1 MNPTRLK
8 YVLTHPLIL
17 SPVMAFALLV
27 AWVCVRLLRF
37 AQPFRRFFPDTCI
50 SVRDDEVGTILLVL
64 LFALGAATL
73 CFVTLL
79 RRHPWLKRFAVRF
92 LIALIAF
99 GFGVLSA

>member
-1 MNPTRLK
+1 M
-8 YVLTHPLIL
+8 V
-17 SPVMAFALLV
+17 FALLV

-37 AQPFRRFFPDTCI
+37 AEPFRRLFPDTCI
-50 SVRDDEVGTILLVL
+50 YVPDDEARTIRLVL
-64 LFALGAATL
+64 LFALAAATL

-92 LIALIAF
+92 LIGLIAF